1 MIAKYFVCLF
11 SVFWLHPG
19 SLCGTRDYVV
29 YFFFSLNMF
38 VLTEKGEQRKQTE
51 KTDFYDKVSVAQTG
65 MLARGSE
72 DNGNTIWSSF
82 VINAISGRRGA
93 VWSACQRRLT
103 KEDTSGII
111 LTLLKFV
118 Q

>member
-1 MIAKYFVCLF
+1 M
-11 SVFWLHPG
+11 
-19 SLCGTRDYVV
+19 LCI
-29 YFFFSLNMF
+29 FCSLNMF
-38 VLTEKGEQRKQTE
+38 VLIEKGEQRKQTE

-93 VWSACQRRLT
+93 VWSAYQRRLT

-111 LTLLKFV
+111 LTDPYEICPV
-118 Q
+118 GC